1 MLRSSFPTRCTA
13 LSTSARL
20 SARITPRLAARSTGL
35 ITHGSP
41 VQRTAASSMRSSA
54 SASISTTRGCTSPD
68 AVRRLRSRRLSRVA
82 CTAATGLLCAT
93 PNRSA
98 MLAAVTTDSSSTPTT
113 ASTGHRAAN
122 RSARAADSS
131 GRCRSSVR
139 MRPSISVAN
148 VGASLEATTTS
159 RPSSSAARRNAVA
172 RYVSVGRTSITL
184 GIRSAYARDWNRRT
198 MDGSVK
204 EPRIAITDYALTRIE
219 QVRANRKQPDAGV
232 RIAVTGRQAGA
243 FTYDLSLVNAGDE
256 RDGELVVSG
265 PSGVRFTMPLA
276 SAPYLDGISIDADLA
291 RDVQQLLDDEI
302 NPSVAS
308 HGGYIDLLD
317 VSDGVAFIHM
327 GGVCQGCGMAE
338 VTLGQGVR
346 VAILER
352 FPQITEVRDTTD
364 HAQGANP
371 YYQAA
376 KK

>member
-1 MLRSSFPTRCTA
+1 
-13 LSTSARL
+13 
-20 SARITPRLAARSTGL
+20 
-35 ITHGSP
+35 
-41 VQRTAASSMRSSA
+41 
-54 SASISTTRGCTSPD
+54 
-68 AVRRLRSRRLSRVA
+68 
-82 CTAATGLLCAT
+82 
-93 PNRSA
+93 
-98 MLAAVTTDSSSTPTT
+98 
-113 ASTGHRAAN
+113 
-122 RSARAADSS
+122 
-131 GRCRSSVR
+131 
-139 MRPSISVAN
+139 
-148 VGASLEATTTS
+148 
-159 RPSSSAARRNAVA
+159 
-172 RYVSVGRTSITL
+172 
-184 GIRSAYARDWNRRT
+184 

-232 RIAVTGRQAGA
+232 RIAFTGRQAGA

-256 RDGELVVSG
+256 RDGEMVVNG
-265 PSGVRFTMPLA
+265 PSGVRFTMPIA
-276 SAPYLDGISIDADLA
+276 SAPYLDGITIDADRARGAVDNPNPLWFDDLA
-291 RDVQQLLDDEI
+291 RDVQRLLDDEI
-302 NPSVAS
+302 NPSVAT

-327 GGVCQGCGMAE
+327 GGGCQGCGMAE